1 MKFSQSVDLAIHSLV
16 YIAHNSTG
24 EPVMIRE
31 LARSVRASESYLA
44 QVMLQL
50 VRVGFVNSIRGRGG
64 GFVFRKSPDQ
74 ITIADVVM
82 AIDRD
87 AAQFVCP
94 WEERGCEIRE
104 KDCPL
109 RSLFCKAQQQMFNVL
124 NTMSIGDI
132 AAFHTFHSREQGK
145 TWLNT
150 ADSTAVNEADDKK

>member
-24 EPVMIRE
+24 EPVIIRE

-44 QVMLQL
+44 RIMLQL
-50 VRVGFVNSIRGRGG
+50 VKVGFVNSIRGKHG
-64 GFVFRKSPDQ
+64 GFVFRKSPEQ

-82 AIDRD
+82 AIDQD

-94 WEERGCEIRE
+94 WEERGCEVHE
-104 KDCPL
+104 NECPL

-124 NTMSIGDI
+124 RTMTISDI
-132 AAFHTFHSREQGK
+132 AADHVREHRRV
-145 TWLNT
+145 WLNPI
-150 ADSTAVNEADDKK
+150 DSTVANAANKKK